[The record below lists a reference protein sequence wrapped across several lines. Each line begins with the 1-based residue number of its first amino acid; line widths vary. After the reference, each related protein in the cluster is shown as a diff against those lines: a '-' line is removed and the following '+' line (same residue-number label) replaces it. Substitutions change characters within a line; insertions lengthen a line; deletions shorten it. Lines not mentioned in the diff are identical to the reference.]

1 MTSDLTPP
9 STTAPSLAHMSMISH
24 GFFGSQGGVSTG
36 LYTSLNAGAGSADQ
50 PEAVAENRGRIAS
63 AIGAA
68 SPENLISCY
77 QHHSAKVARLGGP
90 ETGSEQRLSLSA
102 DAMVTKTAGLAL
114 AILTADCVPILF
126 ADEKAGVIGAAHS
139 GWKGAIGGIGSNT
152 VDAMEELGADR
163 SQISAAIGPCIG
175 QASYEVGP
183 EFRETFLSYSS
194 ASDRFF
200 AKGQADRHQF
210 DIQGFVHAQLVRAG
224 LSRIDV
230 IAHDTCAL
238 TNQYFSN
245 RRRNHQGLADYGR
258 NASVIMLKPE

>member
-1 MTSDLTPP
+1 M
-9 STTAPSLAHMSMISH
+9 AAISH

-50 PEAVAENRGRIAS
+50 PEAVAENRGRIAA

-68 SPENLISCY
+68 SPDALISCY
-77 QHHSAKVARLGGP
+77 QHHSAKVVRLGGP
-90 ETGSEQRLSLSA
+90 EPQVSLSA
-102 DAMVTKTAGLAL
+102 DAMVTNTAGLAL

-163 SQISAAIGPCIG
+163 SQICAAIGPCIG

-183 EFRETFLSYSS
+183 EFRETFLSHNS

-200 AKGQADRHQF
+200 AKGQADRFQF

-238 TNQYFSN
+238 ANQYFSN

-258 NASVIMLKPE
+258 NASVIMLKLE